1 MKAPILRICP
11 RIMGYNKQAAQ
22 LHQIRALS
30 ESSCTA
36 HSPSPAP
43 PSIIA
48 AVSVPVS
55 ARSHPGTDQF
65 DHETPAMGLPMSY
78 ILAAAGLLMF
88 GSGLSAYNSNSAV
101 APQHLGIVRDA
112 YCEAT
117 NESESM
123 LMDNNQFIHASSG
136 LHNVLQSVGQFSGQE
151 ESSLNSSCRVTFR
164 H

>member
-1 MKAPILRICP
+1 
-11 RIMGYNKQAAQ
+11 MGYNKQAAQ
-22 LHQIRALS
+22 LHRIQALS

-48 AVSVPVS
+48 AVTVPVS
-55 ARSHPGTDQF
+55 SRSHRGTDQF

-88 GSGLSAYNSNSAV
+88 GSGLSTYNFNSAV
-101 APQHLGIVRDA
+101 VPHHLGIVRDA

-117 NESESM
+117 SGSESM
-123 LMDNNQFIHASSG
+123 LMENNQFIHAPSG
-136 LHNVLQSVGQFSGQE
+136 LDNVLRSVSDFSGQE
-151 ESSLNSSCRVTFR
+151 
-164 H
+164 